1 MEKTLDMLHR
11 FTGIFSTITTEL
23 EKMVSNLNSMSDR
36 IAYLEAETNKLNDEK
51 RKNDDLKRKIANL
64 LLEEDSH

>member
-23 EKMVSNLNSMSDR
+23 EKMASNLNSMSDR
-36 IAYLEAETNKLNDEK
+36 IAYLEAETTKLNQEK
-51 RKNDDLKRKIANL
+51 EENNDLKRKIANL
-64 LLEEDSH
+64 LLEDSH

>member
-23 EKMVSNLNSMSDR
+23 EKMVSNLNSMSDQ
-36 IAYLEAETNKLNDEK
+36 IAYLETEITKLNKEK
-51 RKNDDLKRKIANL
+51 EENNDLKRKIANL
-64 LLEEDSH
+64 LLEDSH

>member
-23 EKMVSNLNSMSDR
+23 ENMVSNLNSMSDR
-36 IAYLEAETNKLNDEK
+36 IACLETEITKLNKEK
-51 RKNDDLKRKIANL
+51 EENNDLKRKIANL
-64 LLEEDSH
+64 LLEDSH

>member
-36 IAYLEAETNKLNDEK
+36 IAYLEAETTKLNQEK
-51 RKNDDLKRKIANL
+51 EENNDLKRKIANL
-64 LLEEDSH
+64 LLEDSH

>member
-23 EKMVSNLNSMSDR
+23 EKMASNLNSMSDR
-36 IAYLEAETNKLNDEK
+36 IAYLEAESTKLNQEK
-51 RKNDDLKRKIANL
+51 EENNDLKRKIANL
-64 LLEEDSH
+64 LLEDSH